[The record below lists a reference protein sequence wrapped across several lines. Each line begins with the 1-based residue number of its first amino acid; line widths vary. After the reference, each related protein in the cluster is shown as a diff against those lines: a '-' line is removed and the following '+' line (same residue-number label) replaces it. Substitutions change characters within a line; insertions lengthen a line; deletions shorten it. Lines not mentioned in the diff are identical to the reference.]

1 MWLRGIA
8 VAPAGIVTATM
19 YQSDVLFRT
28 LVPFA
33 GVPASSVVRRTPDE
47 WMFHSQRDVSDA
59 FVSLATVRVKEVAER
74 FIRYANVSG
83 PTGAPLSGAIANS
96 T

>member
-1 MWLRGIA
+1 
-8 VAPAGIVTATM
+8 
-19 YQSDVLFRT
+19 
-28 LVPFA
+28 
-33 GVPASSVVRRTPDE
+33 
-47 WMFHSQRDVSDA
+47 VSDA